1 LAGFVNPA
9 IEHSDLGRYDVNTF
23 AIFERVMSDISEIH
37 LSLRS
42 EDTHTDG
49 DSGVAVETTKPQLKR
64 PPMYS
69 VVMIND
75 DYTPMEFVV
84 DVLLRF
90 FNKSPEQATQIML
103 TVHTKGSA
111 ICAVYTR
118 DVAETK
124 AALVNQYARDCQHPL
139 MCEITPADD

>member
-1 LAGFVNPA
+1 
-9 IEHSDLGRYDVNTF
+9 
-23 AIFERVMSDISEIH
+23 MSDISEIH
-37 LSLRS
+37 LSLKS